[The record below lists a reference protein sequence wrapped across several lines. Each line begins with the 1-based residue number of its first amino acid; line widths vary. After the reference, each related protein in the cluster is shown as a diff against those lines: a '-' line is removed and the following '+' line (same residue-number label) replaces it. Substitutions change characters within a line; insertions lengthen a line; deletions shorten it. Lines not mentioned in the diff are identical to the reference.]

1 MTPQELIEQDIRL
14 VSLPEICLEV
24 QILADSPDASA
35 ADLGRLI
42 GKDTALSTRL
52 LRLVNSAYFGLP
64 RRVDTL
70 TRAVNLIGMQE
81 LRNLTLAASAAEV
94 FAGIDSRLFDM
105 AAFWQHSVYC
115 GLVARHLGEH
125 AHVLHS
131 ERLFT
136 AGLLHDVGRLLML
149 LRLPDAAGAV
159 VSRQRETGQDICELE
174 RALIGFDHAQA
185 GGALLSH
192 WNLPANL
199 CASVRHHHKPQEAE
213 EVCLEAA
220 ILHLADA
227 ITHCAQE
234 GWHPQDTSV
243 YDPFGAL
250 LGSASNADAIAKVAC
265 EHADADAVRL
275 TGTDTA
281 GVANIIRQ
289 TAVAFDQVLDLLY
302 PCMAQG

>member
-1 MTPQELIEQDIRL
+1 M
-14 VSLPEICLEV
+14 EV
-24 QILADSPDASA
+24 QMLADSPDTTA
-35 ADLGRLI
+35 AELGGLI

-94 FAGIDSRLFDM
+94 FAGIDGRLIDM

-115 GLVARHLGEH
+115 GLVARHVGEH
-125 AHVLHS
+125 AQVLHS

-149 LRLPDAAGAV
+149 LRLPDAMGGV
-159 VSRQRETGQDICELE
+159 VSRQRETAQDICELE

-185 GGALLSH
+185 GEALLSH
-192 WNLPANL
+192 WHLPANL
-199 CASVRHHHKPQEAE
+199 CASVRYHHAPQEADGA
-213 EVCLEAA
+213 CLEAA
-220 ILHLADA
+220 ILHLADG
-227 ITHCAQE
+227 ITHCAQDS
-234 GWHPQDTSV
+234 WHPRDVSL
-243 YDPFGAL
+243 YDPFRAL
-250 LGSASNADAIAKVAC
+250 LDSGPNADSIAEAVFRK
-265 EHADADAVRL
+265 ADAAAVTL
-275 TGTDTA
+275 TGMDIPA
-281 GVANIIRQ
+281 VARIIRQ
-289 TAVAFDQVLDLLY
+289 TAVGFDEVLDLLY